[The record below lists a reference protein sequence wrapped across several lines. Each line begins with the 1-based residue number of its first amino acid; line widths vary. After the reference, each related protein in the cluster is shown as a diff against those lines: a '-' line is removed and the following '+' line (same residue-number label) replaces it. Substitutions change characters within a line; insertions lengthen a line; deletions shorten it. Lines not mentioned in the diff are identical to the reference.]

1 MNNDEEHLRLLSLFH
16 YILAGIT
23 GLFSLFPVIHLV
35 MGLAI
40 VLGKFPQ
47 SQGDPAPAFVGWLFL
62 ILGAAFITAGL
73 SLAVCLALAGKYL
86 KLRQRHTFC
95 LVVAAVSCSFMPLGT
110 ILGVFTLIVLQRSTV
125 KQMFG
130 VNP

>member
-1 MNNDEEHLRLLSLFH
+1 MNNDEEHLRLLSMFH
-16 YILAGIT
+16 YIVAAIT

-40 VLGKFPQ
+40 ILGKFPQ
-47 SQGDPAPAFVGWLFL
+47 SQGEPAPMFVGWLFL
-62 ILGAAFITAGL
+62 VLGAAFVTAGL
-73 SLAVCLALAGKYL
+73 SLAVCLAFAGKYL

-95 LVVAAVSCSFMPLGT
+95 TIVAAVSCAVMPFGT
-110 ILGVFTLIVLQRSTV
+110 ILGVLTLIVLQRPSV

-130 VNP
+130 ASS